1 MSDKRRVSVTTVSPT
16 FLLFL
21 LFLGLKLMGFIDWS
35 WVWVTA
41 PLWVPL
47 AVVVGLMVL
56 VALGFGIVLATA
68 AVWDLVDN
76 LQFNRREKKRNQN

>member
-1 MSDKRRVSVTTVSPT
+1 MSDKREVSVKTVSPM

-21 LFLGLKLMGFIDWS
+21 LFLGLKLTGYIDWS
-35 WVWVTA
+35 WWWITA

-47 AVVVGLMVL
+47 AIVVGLVVL
-56 VALGFGIVLATA
+56 VALGFGIVFATA